1 MNGGGREVQQSVIES
16 ELSSVEG
23 QTAHSPNVHEPKS
36 SDVGRVG
43 VVQQALQLFAGQF
56 EREELVQEAI
66 GGGDYPTCRH
76 TSDLR
81 GLRLGNFTG
90 WPTAFTRSAVILLN
104 LMNELCG

>member
-56 EREELVQEAI
+56 EREELVQEAV
-66 GGGDYPTCRH
+66 GGGDYPTYRH
-76 TSDLR
+76 TFDLR
-81 GLRLGNFTG
+81 VSRGNFTG
-90 WPTAFTRSAVILLN
+90 FPQHS
-104 LMNELCG
+104 